1 MTVDLSVDGRPA
13 SRVRG
18 LTPVASVSRRDA
30 VINQIRRAIVMGALR
45 PGDKL
50 TEMSLARTLNVSR
63 PTVREALS
71 QFAGEGLLIQ
81 EPYKGI
87 RIAHHTPK
95 ALMDITNTRMALD
108 TLAVE
113 AILEDPV
120 GTRLEATLGAW
131 RDYEGVEFDPD
142 PLTRHEAHIA
152 FHRAIWIASEN
163 ELLVRLW
170 PVIEAQVTIT
180 LAQEQA
186 LRGDEQRV
194 HSMHRQLIGALLTR
208 SLEEVGAALYR
219 HTVVSTQEFIELLA
233 QVEQE

>member
-1 MTVDLSVDGRPA
+1 MAVDLPGDGRGESP
-13 SRVRG
+13 VLG
-18 LTPVASVSRRDA
+18 LAPVASVSRRDA
-30 VINQIRRAIVMGALR
+30 VINQIRRAIVVGALR

-95 ALMDITNTRMALD
+95 ALMDIARTRMALD
-108 TLAVE
+108 MLACE
-113 AILEDPV
+113 AILEDAA
-120 GTRLEATLGAW
+120 GARLEATLDAW
-131 RDYEGVEFDPD
+131 RVYEGVELDAD
-142 PLTRHEAHIA
+142 PLVRHEAHIT
-152 FHRAIWIASEN
+152 FHRAIWVASGN
-163 ELLVRLW
+163 QLLVRLW
-170 PVIEAQVTIT
+170 PVIEAQITIT

-194 HSMHRQLIGALLTR
+194 HSIHRQLIDALLTR
-208 SLEEVGAALYR
+208 DLGQVEAAFFK
-219 HTVVSTQEFIELLA
+219 HTVVSAQEFLDLLA
-233 QVEQE
+233 RSEQA

>member
-1 MTVDLSVDGRPA
+1 MALDVPGDGRGESPLL
-13 SRVRG
+13 G
-18 LTPVASVSRRDA
+18 LAPVASVSRRDA

-50 TEMSLARTLNVSR
+50 TEMSLAHTLNVSR

-95 ALMDITNTRMALD
+95 ALMDIARTRMALD
-108 TLAVE
+108 MLACE
-113 AILEDPV
+113 AILEDTAGV
-120 GTRLEATLGAW
+120 WLEAW
-131 RDYEGVEFDPD
+131 RAYEGVELDAD
-142 PLTRHEAHIA
+142 PLVRHEAHIT
-152 FHRAIWIASEN
+152 FHRALWVASGSQ
-163 ELLVRLW
+163 LLVRLW
-170 PVIEAQVTIT
+170 PVIEAQITIT

-194 HSMHRQLIGALLTR
+194 HSIHRQLIDALLTR
-208 SLEEVGAALYR
+208 DLSQVEAAFFK
-219 HTVVSTQEFIELLA
+219 HTVVSAQEFLDLLA
-233 QVEQE
+233 QSEQE